1 MLENQSQIESQS
13 QIPLNLLQKI
23 NLKKAEAT
31 GDLIGNKFANETTI
45 ASKTLRQN
53 TSETGESD
61 KEY

>member
-1 MLENQSQIESQS
+1 MLENQS

-23 NLKKAEAT
+23 NLKKLEAT